1 MLRAL
6 NSSLKAEENR
16 RALACIGNSSI
27 RCSGTV
33 TSMIGWHRHKQS
45 CTLTFAC
52 MYTARKRAGSGLSAT
67 EAAAL
72 QQQLQHSASQLDAER
87 QAGRTLRQ
95 ELLTAQRDAAA
106 VRTAAAEEK
115 ALLERRLQEAHAR
128 SAHATAS
135 VTSSNSSPASQENG
149 SGSGSSKQEAA
160 AVAAALAAA
169 EGRLKTVTEQLLRK
183 QKLADELTCERYT
196 PANTM
201 LVTAA

>member
-1 MLRAL
+1 M
-6 NSSLKAEENR
+6 
-16 RALACIGNSSI
+16 
-27 RCSGTV
+27 
-33 TSMIGWHRHKQS
+33 
-45 CTLTFAC
+45 F
-52 MYTARKRAGSGLSAT
+52 TAHVRAGSGLSAT

-72 QQQLQHSASQLDAER
+72 QQQLQHTAAQLDAER

-128 SAHATAS
+128 SAHAI
-135 VTSSNSSPASQENG
+135 TSATGSSSGPASQENG
-149 SGSGSSKQEAA
+149 SNSGSSKQEAA

-196 PANTM
+196 
-201 LVTAA
+201 LV